1 MAFPPLG
8 NSDHLVVSFFID
20 FPLNSQ
26 RDAPFYRYSRSD
38 WDALREY
45 SRNVSWKDI
54 FKLSTSAA
62 AASEFCE

>member
-45 SRNVSWKDI
+45 SRNVSWKNI
-54 FKLSTSAA
+54 FKLSTST